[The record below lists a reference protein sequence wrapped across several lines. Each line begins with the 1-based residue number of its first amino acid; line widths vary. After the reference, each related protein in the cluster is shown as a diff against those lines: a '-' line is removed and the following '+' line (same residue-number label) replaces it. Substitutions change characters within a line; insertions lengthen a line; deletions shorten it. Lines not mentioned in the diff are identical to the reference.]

1 MSNVYFYF
9 CAQCANYLS
18 NDEIE
23 DMPIMQETAMFSG
36 AGVLRSQYHLSMDKT
51 LEGETW
57 FTCECCKARCF
68 SERQLYAGTKI
79 QEGAPS

>member
-9 CAQCANYLS
+9 CSQCANYIS

-23 DMPIMQETAMFSG
+23 DMSVPKEVAMYSG
-36 AGVLRSQYHLSMDKT
+36 FGVLSRDYHLSAYKVSD
-51 LEGETW
+51 GETW

-68 SERQLYAGTKI
+68 GERHMYAGTPI
-79 QEGAPS
+79 QGAV